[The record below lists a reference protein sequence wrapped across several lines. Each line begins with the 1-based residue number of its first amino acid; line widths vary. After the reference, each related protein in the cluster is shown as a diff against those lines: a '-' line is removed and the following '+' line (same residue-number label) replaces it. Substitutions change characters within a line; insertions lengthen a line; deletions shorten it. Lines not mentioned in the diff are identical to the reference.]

1 MDQNVSSSH
10 LAVSVNFVR
19 RATKGS
25 SLSLMDFPT
34 KPLSKASDQ
43 VSPENMLSVRGDR
56 VKSELGGKHLL
67 KGFMLWK
74 NKFQILAYIWMRK
87 KVPFEDEDIYIK
99 LSSDFGNEL

>member
-1 MDQNVSSSH
+1 MDQNVSSSP

-43 VSPENMLSVRGDR
+43 VSPENMLSVIGDR
-56 VKSELGGKHLL
+56 VKSELGGKHLP

-74 NKFQILAYIWMRK
+74 NKSQILALTSGEERKCHLKMR
-87 KVPFEDEDIYIK
+87 ISI
-99 LSSDFGNEL
+99 